1 MVATAKRPLYVSG
14 IDFTMTHSAARSSCC
29 GRHQTEFAGS
39 GFEHYCRYSFQRSSA
54 MDILSS
60 IRRHESNF
68 SQSAPRRLIGCWL
81 TREDYATDGEE
92 DGRRRH

>member
-1 MVATAKRPLYVSG
+1 MVATAKRPLHVSG

-54 MDILSS
+54 MDIWSS

-81 TREDYATDGEE
+81 TREDYATDGE
-92 DGRRRH
+92 